1 MQYREE
7 KTLETIVN
15 TKGTKLWIKMN
26 DNSKAQKNRNLF
38 VQQHGGFFI
47 KEGSYWK
54 WKCEEDKL
62 NGYWLKKVDT
72 EEKVFFE
79 NMSEFA
85 KTHDIGI
92 VKICE
97 LLNGKRKTY
106 KGWTAVE
113 VRAVKEGTGSHTKIK
128 KKKPKKIAMT
138 KVASVQD
145 ITTNEIFIID
155 NMYDFAKK
163 NNLNYSNLKKL
174 INGKSKTYKNLKL
187 YNPIE
192 KYQIFEE
199 PK

>member
-1 MQYREE
+1 
-7 KTLETIVN
+7 
-15 TKGTKLWIKMN
+15 
-26 DNSKAQKNRNLF
+26 
-38 VQQHGGFFI
+38 
-47 KEGSYWK
+47 
-54 WKCEEDKL
+54 
-62 NGYWLKKVDT
+62 
-72 EEKVFFE
+72 
-79 NMSEFA
+79 MSEFA